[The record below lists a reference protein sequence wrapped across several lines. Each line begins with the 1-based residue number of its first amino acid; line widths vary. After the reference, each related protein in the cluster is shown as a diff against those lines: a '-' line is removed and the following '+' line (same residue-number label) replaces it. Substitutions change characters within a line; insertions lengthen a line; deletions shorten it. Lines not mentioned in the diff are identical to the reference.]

1 MELTQQNKTDLLE
14 VVIVLAMFF
23 LIVVIYVPVA
33 IWEEEDYYEKESR
46 YRMQNVYDIE
56 SFYSRLIGEYNPNF
70 IEAMSVVNATRDS
83 TVADSLFIG
92 EQYVRLS
99 GKEFFVDVDE
109 SFGFE
114 YDTTFGI
121 KSFRKDTVQ
130 DTTVQIAVFAE
141 DLGRNDTSFIRKKDL
156 QGYLDS
162 DNFLG
167 IVKEEP
173 LERVEAIEYYKTF
186 IPDSTTYFCPLT
198 NNEYVI
204 EISEDGTDLIVS
216 SPIVDPIIESHYL
229 IFSFRAASHGAIRG
243 GRKSWE

>member
-14 VVIVLAMFF
+14 IVIVLAMFF

-198 NNEYVI
+198 NDEYVI

>member
-1 MELTQQNKTDLLE
+1 MQLTQQNKSDLLE
-14 VVIVLAMFF
+14 IVIILALFF

-33 IWEEEDYYEKESR
+33 IWEEETFYEKESR
-46 YRMQNVYDIE
+46 YRMQNAYDIE

-70 IEAMSVVNATRDS
+70 LEALSVVNAARDS
-83 TVADSLFIG
+83 MIADSLYVG
-92 EQYVRLS
+92 EQSILLE

-130 DTTVQIAVFAE
+130 DTTLQVVVFSE

-156 QGYLDS
+156 GSYQS
-162 DNFLG
+162 NDNFVG
-167 IVKEEP
+167 ITREEP
-173 LERVEAIEYYKTF
+173 MERVEAIEYYKTY
-186 IPDSTTYFCPLT
+186 IPDSTTYYCPLT
-198 NNEYVI
+198 SDNYI
-204 EISEDGTDLIVS
+204 MEISDDGSELMIS
-216 SPIVDPIIESHYL
+216 SPIQDPVVESYYL
-229 IFSFRAASHGAIRG
+229 LFSFKAMNHGVIKG

>member
-156 QGYLDS
+156 PGYLDS
-162 DNFLG
+162 DNFIG

-243 GRKSWE
+243 GRQSWE